1 MLLIYYGW
9 SDLAQPDLAQPD
21 ITVGVE
27 YEQSEIKLG
36 YSNYSIVMRILLV
49 AYLGDL
55 AYEKWQ

>member
-9 SDLAQPDLAQPD
+9 PDLALDLAQPD
-21 ITVGVE
+21 ITVWVE

-36 YSNYSIVMRILLV
+36 YSNYSIVIRILLV
-49 AYLGDL
+49 AYLGYL